1 MTSATR
7 KGRDGPRQPVLIGDA
22 EREQVAAALG
32 EHFAAGR
39 LPTSEF
45 ETRLDVVYAARTRE
59 ELGDVLVDL
68 PAVEPPRLRT
78 RAPEDSPVPRAAWT
92 PWALT
97 AAICLLVWAATSL
110 VQRPSG
116 RLLADLGDRSLGRR
130 PRGPS
135 GTTAA

>member
-7 KGRDGPRQPVLIGDA
+7 KGRNGPRQPVLIGDA

-78 RAPEDSPVPRAAWT
+78 PAAKDSPVPRAAWT

-97 AAICLLVWAATSL
+97 AAMPAGVGRDLPRP
-110 VQRPSG
+110 RPSG

-130 PRGPS
+130 PPGPS